1 MSDQIDFQPGD
12 LFSSFNVDYET
23 DKSTDLRLCVA
34 CVTQTLY
41 IFTPASGRYAGQSFV
56 LSLELHTLDTLGDL
70 IERVTG

>member
-12 LFSSFNVDYET
+12 LFSSSDIDSET

-41 IFTPASGRYAGQSFV
+41 IFTPASGRYACQSFV
-56 LSLELHTLDTLGDL
+56 ISLELHASDSLGDL
-70 IERVTG
+70 IERVS